1 MRAVLLVLLVTAP
14 ALAQPATD
22 PADDPYLWLEDV
34 EGDRALAWVEAQNA
48 ATAAELRA
56 TPLYDALYRDAL
68 AVVTSDDRIPYPS
81 LRGDDVY
88 NVWTDAEHPRGL
100 WRRAALA
107 DYLAGDPD
115 WEVLVDV
122 GALGQAEGVTWTW
135 GGSTC
140 LPDSSRCLV
149 RLSRGGADATEVRE
163 FDTATG
169 AFVEGGFRMPEA
181 KSSAAWIDADRL
193 LVSTDWGPGALTE
206 SGYPRVVKVWERG
219 TALADAR
226 AVFEAPATDMGAWAG
241 SMRDRGRTVPVIA
254 HRPSFFEGSTLV
266 VADGETRRLDLPL
279 DADPMVVEGQLVVY
293 LRSDW
298 ESGGE
303 TFAQGSIVSMGLD
316 AFLDGER
323 AFETVFAPGD
333 RQTVEGTA
341 TTRTTLLVSTLDEV
355 EGQLT
360 RYRWAGGAW
369 TAEPVDAP
377 GLGTVSVVSADDESD
392 RFFFAYSSF
401 LQPSS
406 LYLAGDDGSV
416 ALVRQLPDQF
426 DAAGLAVEKRT
437 ATSADGTAVPYFVV
451 HREGLAMDG
460 TNPTQLYG
468 YGGFEV
474 SLTPSY
480 SAITG
485 KAWLERGGVYVL
497 ANIRGGGEFGPR
509 WHRSAMR
516 GERQRAYDD
525 FVAVAQDLIQ
535 TGVTSPEHLGI
546 RGGSNGGLLVG
557 AVAVQRPDLFGA
569 VVSSVP
575 LLDMYRYD
583 KLLAGASWV
592 AEYGDP
598 DDPDD
603 WAFISQYSPYQN
615 VRADADYPRI
625 LFTTTTRDD
634 RVHPGHARKMA
645 ARMLEMGHPVYYFEN
660 TEGGH
665 GSGVTP
671 EQQAHAWATIYAYL
685 WDALGGA

>member
-1 MRAVLLVLLVTAP
+1 MRALALALIVTAP
-14 ALAQPATD
+14 ALAQSVID
-22 PADDPYLWLEDV
+22 PADDPFVWLEDV

-48 ATAAELRA
+48 ATAADLRG
-56 TPLYDALYRDAL
+56 TPLYQALYDDAL

-88 NVWTDAEHPRGL
+88 NLWTDAEHPRGL
-100 WRRAALA
+100 WRRASLA
-107 DYLAGDPD
+107 DYLAGGPE
-115 WEVLVDV
+115 WETLIDV
-122 GALGQAEGVTWTW
+122 GALGAAEGVTWTW

-140 LPDSSRCLV
+140 LPESSRCLV

-163 FDTATG
+163 FDTETG
-169 AFVEGGFRMPEA
+169 AFVDGGFRLPEA
-181 KSSAAWIDADRL
+181 KSSAAWIDADHL

-219 TALADAR
+219 TPLADAQT
-226 AVFEAPATDMGAWAG
+226 VFEALATDMGAWAG
-241 SMRDRGRTVPVIA
+241 SMRDRGRTRAVIA
-254 HRPSFFEGSTLV
+254 HRPSFFEGTTLLV
-266 VADGETRRLDLPL
+266 EDGRVDRLDLPM
-279 DADPMVVEGQLVVY
+279 DADPMLVDGQLVVY

-298 ESGGE
+298 SAGGSD
-303 TFAQGSIVSMGLD
+303 FDQGSLVAMD
-316 AFLDGER
+316 LDGFLAGDR
-323 AFETVFAPGD
+323 GFVTVFAPGD

-341 TTRTTLLVSTLDEV
+341 TTRSSLLVTTLDEV
-355 EGQLT
+355 KGRLT
-360 RYRWAGGAW
+360 RFRYDDGEWVSS
-369 TAEPVDAP
+369 PVEVPD
-377 GLGTVSVVSADDESD
+377 LGTVSVVSTDDESD
-392 RFFFAYSSF
+392 RFFFTYSGF

-406 LYLAGDDGSV
+406 LYLADEDGSGEV
-416 ALVRQLPDQF
+416 VRQLPAQF
-426 DAAGLAVEKRT
+426 DAAGLAVEQRT
-437 ATSADGTAVPYFVV
+437 ATSTDGTAVPYFIV
-451 HREGLAMDG
+451 HREGVEMDG

-480 SAITG
+480 SALTG

-516 GERQRAYDD
+516 EERQRAYDD
-525 FVAVAQDLIQ
+525 FIAVAEDLVA
-535 TGVTSPEHLGI
+535 TGVTSARHLGI

-557 AVAVQRPDLFGA
+557 AVTMQRPDLFGA

-598 DDPDD
+598 DDADD
-603 WAFISQYSPYQN
+603 WAFIGRYSPYQN
-615 VRADADYPRI
+615 VRADADYPRV

-645 ARMLEMGHPVYYFEN
+645 ARMMDLGHPVYYFEN

-685 WDALGGA
+685 WDALD